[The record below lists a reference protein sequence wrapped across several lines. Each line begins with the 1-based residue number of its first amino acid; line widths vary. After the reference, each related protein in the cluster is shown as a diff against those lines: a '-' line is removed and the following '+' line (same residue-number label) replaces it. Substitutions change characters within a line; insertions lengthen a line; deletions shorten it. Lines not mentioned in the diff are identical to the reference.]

1 MRDGD
6 FRMETTD
13 FAAAVFGLAIRYGSG
28 FGQVRIGHKNA
39 RVHLLMAV
47 RWPDCPF
54 LRRLIDFMVHVCFM
68 VPSRR

>member
-6 FRMETTD
+6 FRMETD

-28 FGQVRIGHKNA
+28 FDQVGIGHKNA